1 MSNLFLNKVVRETFP
16 SELASEAIKD
26 WLDRNPELVDKHFVV
41 YVLER
46 NGTRIFKIRRVN
58 YTGLLFTARWCRDE
72 DSRTA
77 EFYNCFDSA
86 TAPSRSNRTGRSSS
100 HCRGV
105 TSYIPVGALVDL
117 AIVVHDTKQS
127 ADAEK
132 DFFIRLEAKLVRKV
146 PETNPELDKLVAG
159 KPYDIDIIIAT
170 EKHKKR
176 YGVQFFE
183 QNA

>member
-46 NGTRIFKIRRVN
+46 NGTQIFKIRRVN
-58 YTGLLFTARWCRDE
+58 YTGLVFTARWCRDE

-86 TAPSRSNRTGRSSS
+86 TAPSKAKNTSRSS
-100 HCRGV
+100 HYCRGI
-105 TSYIPVGALVDL
+105 TSYIPIGALVDL

-132 DFFIRLEAKLVRKV
+132 DFFSRLEAKLCRRP
-146 PETNPELDKLVAG
+146 PETTPELEKVREG
-159 KPYDIDIIIAT
+159 KEYDPGSLIA
-170 EKHKKR
+170 ELMKQKR
-176 YGVQFFE
+176 YTE
-183 QNA
+183 QYFQTVS

>member
-58 YTGLLFTARWCRDE
+58 YNGLVFTARWCRDE

-77 EFYNCFDSA
+77 EFYNNFDSA
-86 TAPSRSNRTGRSSS
+86 TAPSRAKNTSRSS
-100 HCRGV
+100 HYCRGI
-105 TSYIPVGALVDL
+105 TSYIPEGALVDL
-117 AIVVHDTKQS
+117 AIVVHDTQKT
-127 ADAEK
+127 ADEEK
-132 DFFIRLEAKLVRKV
+132 DFFSRLEAKLCRRP
-146 PETNPELDKLVAG
+146 PENTPELTKVRAG
-159 KPYDIDIIIAT
+159 KDYDEGTLLAELLKKQRYT
-170 EKHKKR
+170 E
-176 YGVQFFE
+176 QFF
-183 QNA
+183 QTVS